1 MSAPTPRTVAAAV
14 TGDKPYPAHRGGARD
29 ENTTTAISRASLP
42 YLLAAMAGWMDA
54 LCFKQYKCF
63 ANMMSGNTVQV
74 RHRVAKRLAWPLCQS
89 DTVEISL
96 FSRHMAAL
104 LQDCQRGGRRR
115 VSRCFYRRARLRL
128 FRL

>member
-74 RHRVAKRLAWPLCQS
+74 RHRVAKRLAWPLC
-89 DTVEISL
+89 
-96 FSRHMAAL
+96 
-104 LQDCQRGGRRR
+104 
-115 VSRCFYRRARLRL
+115 VSPKPSKSH
-128 FRL
+128 